1 MKRFSFLFLFG
12 LILLAAVV
20 PGCTKEEITD
30 VVNFVPIWKGSLDSA
45 PKNPAPGWAYYDT
58 KLGQSFIF
66 DGTSW
71 QLMSENGKDGKDGEN
86 GTNGTIG
93 ENGNDGTIIVWKD
106 ALENA
111 PENPVTGW
119 CYYNST
125 EKKSYMYDGTTWQMI
140 AQDGQNGTIIVW
152 QGALETAPENPV
164 SGWCYYNSTDKK
176 SFMYDG
182 TAWQMIAQDGKDYEP
197 PVFSVS
203 AKKKVAF
210 SSGNLQYNRITSTFQ
225 FAENQLQYL
234 GKKGE
239 EADVI
244 DLFCWGTGNNP
255 TATNT
260 TEETFTDW
268 GSKISDGKGWHTLS
282 DAEWRYL
289 IGKGDSKRDNA
300 TNLRKWRTINSV
312 NGLVILPDGSDANI
326 DADWATLEAAGAVFL
341 PCGTKIYGKYWS
353 SSPNGSDHAYYL
365 DFYSSGRVYVSD
377 GNRSDRCAVRLV
389 RDAQ

>member
-1 MKRFSFLFLFG
+1 G

-71 QLMSENGKDGKDGEN
+71 QLMSENGKDDKDGEN

-140 AQDGQNGTIIVW
+140 AQDGQNGTLIVW
-152 QGALETAPENPV
+152 KGALETAPENPV
-164 SGWCYYNSTDKK
+164 TGWCYYNSTDKK

-197 PVFSVS
+197 PKVFEFSVS
-203 AKKKVAF
+203 ADKKVVF
-210 SSGNLQYNRITSTFQ
+210 SSGNLLKNNNSNEYK
-225 FAENQLQYL
+225 FAANQWTLTEDGY
-234 GKKGE
+234 
-239 EADVI
+239 
-244 DLFCWGTGNNP
+244 
-255 TATNT
+255 TNT
-260 TEETFTDW
+260 FTYNDIDNW
-268 GSKISDGKGWHTLS
+268 NNKTIDGNQWYALS
-282 DAEWRYL
+282 ADEWKYL
-289 IGKGDSKRDNA
+289 IGDGDSKRDNA
-300 TNLRKWRTINSV
+300 TNLRKWTTIDGV
-312 NGLVILPDGSDANI
+312 NGLLVLPDGCTADINS
-326 DADWATLEAAGAVFL
+326 DWAILKAAGAVFL
-341 PCGTKIYGKYWS
+341 PCGTKIYGEYWS
-353 SSPNGSDHAYYL
+353 SSPLNSETARYL
-365 DFYSSGRVYVSD
+365 FFDSGGNAGVFSRNRTYRV
-377 GNRSDRCAVRLV
+377 AVRLV
-389 RDAQ
+389 RSLSN